1 MTKQEKTMNEKISVL
16 VVDDNI
22 DFCTTMS
29 FTLRYKGYDVATA
42 ADGQETVEMVKKQ
55 PFDIIFMDVKMPVMN
70 GVEAFLEIKKIRPES
85 RVMMIT
91 AYAVEDLIEEAVKGG
106 IYGVMFK
113 PLDMEKV
120 MAAVEKAGR
129 PFVSK

>member
-1 MTKQEKTMNEKISVL
+1 MNEKISVL

-42 ADGQETVEMVKKQ
+42 ADGQEAVEMVKKQ

-120 MAAVEKAGR
+120 MAAIEKAGR

>member
-1 MTKQEKTMNEKISVL
+1 MTKQEKTINEKISVL
-16 VVDDNI
+16 VADDNI

-29 FTLRYKGYDVATA
+29 FTLRHKGYDVATA
-42 ADGQETVEMVKKQ
+42 ADGQEAVEMVKKQ
-55 PFDIIFMDVKMPVMN
+55 PFVIIFMDVRMPVMN
-70 GVEAFLEIKKIRPES
+70 GVEAFREIKKIRPES

-91 AYAVEDLIEEAVKGG
+91 AYAFEDLIEEAVKEG